1 VIRRA
6 MVLIALGALSA
17 PAWAAEPRAGTRV
30 GAGRSWDIALTQPGE
45 PGRPFVIEGTLLGL
59 PDSLPIHGATI
70 TLYHADARGN
80 YGPHGDARPRLA
92 GTLTTNVAGGFRV
105 RTVLPGSY
113 DGTPHVHYRVKG
125 AGFDHRGTLSLAR
138 RNGAGSD
145 SAFAQLPWMLKL
157 PGESWAYA
165 DPAAEGFH
173 TTWTLVVERT
183 GR

>member
-17 PAWAAEPRAGTRV
+17 PAWAAEPHAGTR
-30 GAGRSWDIALTQPGE
+30 GESGRSWDIALTQPGE
-45 PGRPFVIEGTLLGL
+45 PGRPFVIEGTVLGL
-59 PDSLPIHGATI
+59 PDSLPIH
-70 TLYHADARGN
+70 
-80 YGPHGDARPRLA
+80 GPHGDARPRLA

-105 RTVLPGSY
+105 RTVLPGMY
-113 DGTPHVHYRVKG
+113 DGTPHVHYRVKW
-125 AGFDHRGTLSLAR
+125 AGLDRRGTLSLAR

-165 DPAAEGFH
+165 DPAADGFH
-173 TTWTLVVERT
+173 TTWKLVIERS